1 LFLNNCTQTM
11 RSNYDYSLKLKGCFI
26 CHAILLSLPGK
37 IKMISIFVL
46 QICQSWSLCNVLVHS
61 MGSMIGWLQSYCTH
75 DWNYI
80 TLHTQYCY
88 INSSSTTVNWS
99 ACRTQSVGCC
109 TIAVRPAM
117 WCIFPTRFLCS
128 KRAVIKN
135 MFGSND
141 TNS

>member
-1 LFLNNCTQTM
+1 M
-11 RSNYDYSLKLKGCFI
+11 RSNYDYSVKLKGCFI

-80 TLHTQYCY
+80 TLHTL
-88 INSSSTTVNWS
+88 ST
-99 ACRTQSVGCC
+99 
-109 TIAVRPAM
+109 
-117 WCIFPTRFLCS
+117 
-128 KRAVIKN
+128 VILIPQAQPLTDQHAERN
-135 MFGSND
+135 Q
-141 TNS
+141 